1 MKAYEEKK
9 KNFVDLPDL
18 YLSFIFNLL
27 GNSFQ
32 LKSATESMITASNT
46 HDSVTFFQELGYIL

>member
-1 MKAYEEKK
+1 MESFYEKK

-32 LKSATESMITASNT
+32 LKTALESMVTASST
-46 HDSVTFFQELGYIL
+46 HDMVTFY